1 MKRLFT
7 FAALMLLSSMLM
19 AQPGNHGNHN
29 NPPHTPAQGGI
40 SLKVRAFI
48 TEKFIVTLDGRRQ
61 DGYASK
67 SYTFTGLRPGRHD
80 LVVELTSPAKST
92 RRLTVD
98 LQSKDE
104 EYMVQWKNTPHGGEL
119 IVESL
124 DAFLYG
130 QGGTGRP
137 HTSQPPSTVMPPANR
152 NGSYRDGYQDGYRDG
167 WRDAMQSPVPAPPV
181 EVIDPSMVAAEMM
194 PVATPEEV
202 ARMVAQLKAESF
214 DDNRM
219 ELAQAMVTSKL
230 LTTADIRRMIGTF
243 QFEDNQLD
251 FAKYAYHYVADPENY
266 FQVASLFKFA
276 SNKTELLNYIKS
288 GR

>member
-1 MKRLFT
+1 
-7 FAALMLLSSMLM
+7 
-19 AQPGNHGNHN
+19 
-29 NPPHTPAQGGI
+29 
-40 SLKVRAFI
+40 
-48 TEKFIVTLDGRRQ
+48 EKFIVTLDGRRQ
-61 DGYASK
+61 EGYASK

-80 LVVELTSPAKST
+80 LMVELTSPAKSFQ
-92 RRLTVD
+92 RLMVD

-104 EYMVQWKNTPHGGEL
+104 EYIVQWKNTPHGGEL

-130 QGGTGRP
+130 QGGSGRA
-137 HTSQPPSTVMPPANR
+137 HNSQPPATIMPPTDR

-167 WRDAMQSPVPAPPV
+167 WRDAMQSLVPAPPV
-181 EVIDPSMVAAEMM
+181 EVIDPSMVAVEAV
-194 PVATPEEV
+194 PVATHEEV

-219 ELAQAMVTSKL
+219 ELAQAMVSSKL
-230 LTTADIRRMIGTF
+230 LTTADIKRLMGTF

>member
-1 MKRLFT
+1 MKRILT
-7 FAALMLLSSMLM
+7 LAALVLLSTMVM
-19 AQPGNHGNHN
+19 AQPGNHGNHH
-29 NPPHTPAQGGI
+29 NPPHPPAQGGI

-61 DGYASK
+61 EGYASK

-130 QGGTGRP
+130 QGGTGRA
-137 HTSQPPSTVMPPANR
+137 HTSQPPTTVTPPADR

-167 WRDAMQSPVPAPPV
+167 WRDAMQSLTAVPVAPI
-181 EVIDPSMVAAEMM
+181 EVIDPGMVAAEMM

-243 QFEDNQLD
+243 QFEDNKLD
-251 FAKYAYHYVADPENY
+251 FAKYAYAYVADPENY
-266 FQVASLFKFA
+266 FKVASDFTFA
-276 SNKTELLNYIKS
+276 SNKSDLLNYIKK
-288 GR
+288 